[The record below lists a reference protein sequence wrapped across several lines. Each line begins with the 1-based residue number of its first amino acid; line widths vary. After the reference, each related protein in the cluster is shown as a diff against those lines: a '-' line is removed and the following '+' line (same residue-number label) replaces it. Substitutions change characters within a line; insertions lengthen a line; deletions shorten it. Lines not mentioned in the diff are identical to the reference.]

1 MKKIC
6 IICILNL
13 MIFISTAFAQNINE
27 NRWFWISSD
36 NEYTTYIDKE
46 TIKYNPVPDSTD
58 LWICLIRPAKNIFM
72 LEHIEIF
79 YKDNQYSA
87 HEYAIYEN
95 NHSIP
100 TASGNEHKIKEIIM
114 PSTLGETIRDRSS
127 ELVGRDKKLAEY
139 KEQKAI
145 KNTTQ
150 NK

>member
-1 MKKIC
+1 M
-6 IICILNL
+6 
-13 MIFISTAFAQNINE
+13 SHHNE
-27 NRWFWISSD
+27 
-36 NEYTTYIDKE
+36 T
-46 TIKYNPVPDSTD
+46 VG
-58 LWICLIRPAKNIFM
+58 
-72 LEHIEIF
+72 HIEIF

>member
-46 TIKYNPVPDSTD
+46 TIKYNPVTDSTD

-100 TASGNEHKIKEIIM
+100 TASGNEHKIKEIIIHTHN
-114 PSTLGETIRDRSS
+114 SVL
-127 ELVGRDKKLAEY
+127 
-139 KEQKAI
+139 
-145 KNTTQ
+145 
-150 NK
+150 

>member
-46 TIKYNPVPDSTD
+46 TIKYNPVTDSTD

-72 LEHIEIF
+72 LEHI
-79 YKDNQYSA
+79 
-87 HEYAIYEN
+87 
-95 NHSIP
+95 
-100 TASGNEHKIKEIIM
+100 
-114 PSTLGETIRDRSS
+114 
-127 ELVGRDKKLAEY
+127 
-139 KEQKAI
+139 
-145 KNTTQ
+145 
-150 NK
+150 